1 MQLKMQLD
9 AQQLIEL
16 VHSEQQVAE
25 QSLAM
30 LLQKTGVF
38 LQTYR
43 DTAIRLTGPQ
53 FKLNAINAC
62 GVFKGLPL
70 ECDCNADEQAPLQ
83 LESKNAALNLDL
95 IFDQFGWMFHCAPL
109 TLPTDCEF
117 ALQYRKGLFGE
128 MPEMQQF
135 FRTLQQQFIALPQ
148 ILSQL
153 FQLWI
158 QQDRRQLV
166 IFGTGAAARSIQQLG
181 IFAGLQS
188 AWSDNNQ
195 QLHGQYLTELPVL
208 APAELDPKL
217 HFVVIL
223 SSYFPAISAQLQQAG
238 WQVGRDYLNGFALY
252 TVLPAIT
259 QNRLDPRLQEA
270 RPYVF

>member
-1 MQLKMQLD
+1 MQITMCLLP
-9 AQQLIEL
+9 QQLMTI
-16 VHSEQQVAE
+16 VGSEHNFKE
-25 QSLAM
+25 QSLAILLKTM
-30 LLQKTGVF
+30 GQLLQKRNETS
-38 LQTYR
+38 LQV
-43 DTAIRLTGPQ
+43 TGPE
-53 FKLNAINAC
+53 FKLNALNAS
-62 GVFKGLPL
+62 GLFKGLPIQWHSTG
-70 ECDCNADEQAPLQ
+70 CDQQPLV
-83 LESKNAALNLDL
+83 LESGQHSLCLDL
-95 IFDQFGWMFHCAPL
+95 LFDQFGWMFHCAPL
-109 TLPTDCEF
+109 TLPLDCEF

-128 MPEMQQF
+128 MPDMPQF

-153 FQLWI
+153 LQLWL
-158 QQDRRQLV
+158 QQDKRQLV

-195 QLHGQYLTELPVL
+195 QLHGQHLAELPVL
-208 APAELDPKL
+208 APAALDPKL
-217 HFVVIL
+217 HFVLIL

-238 WQVGRDYLNGFALY
+238 WQVGRDHLDGFALY

-270 RPYVF
+270 LPYVF